1 MTAVVLCF
9 LVGIILLALEIV
21 VPGAVLGIA
30 GGVAM
35 LAGVAI
41 SFSVFGGGGGA
52 VATLVALLALGVTVY
67 LEFIWLP
74 KSKFAKGLSASATI
88 DATSQPPVANAA
100 DVIGRDAI
108 AQTVLSPS
116 GYVLVEGRRYEAY
129 SQSGHATAGTAL
141 RVVSVDN
148 FRLVVT
154 KA

>member
-9 LVGIILLALEIV
+9 VVGIILLALEIV

-30 GGVAM
+30 GGIAM

-41 SFSVFGGGGGA
+41 SFSAFGGGGGA
-52 VATLVALLALGVTVY
+52 VATLVALLALAATVY

-74 KSKFAKGLSASATI
+74 KSKLAKGLSASATI
-88 DATSQPPVANAA
+88 EATSQPPVAVAEH
-100 DVIGRDAI
+100 VIGRDAI
-108 AQTVLSPS
+108 AQTVLAPS
-116 GYVLVEGRRYEAY
+116 GYVLVDGRRYEAY

-148 FRLVVT
+148 FRLIVT